1 MNTKRWFRS
10 KTIRVNA
17 IAIAIMIAE
26 YLITN
31 QIYSPEIHAI
41 AIACLNLILRIVTN
55 TAVTK

>member
-1 MNTKRWFRS
+1 MKRWFQS
-10 KTIRVNA
+10 KTIQVNG
-17 IAIAIMIAE
+17 IAILIMIAE

-41 AIACLNLILRIVTN
+41 VIAVLNLGLRLVTN

>member
-1 MNTKRWFRS
+1 MKRWFQS
-10 KTIRVNA
+10 KTIVVNG
-17 IAIAIMIAE
+17 IAIVIMIAE

-41 AIACLNLILRIVTN
+41 VIAVLNLGLRLVTN